1 MAKSKKAKKPK
12 PTKTEEDL
20 NAELDGLGPVAQ
32 YPAGRV
38 QWWRDRCAIIDRHRK
53 RTRISDVERAQER
66 HSPTVEIAVDD
77 PESTRKVR
85 RNLTRVRQSEA
96 WRHNQLNGMQRD
108 AEKEMEFAWRQR
120 TAEVKQAVSKYGP
133 QVMRSVDNRIDL
145 GADADKTWR
154 KWAKDAVG
162 RDIKIEAIVDTLAEP
177 KTLAQIERDHRME
190 RGEAMSNYI
199 KGLDLWCELRG
210 WIRGPG
216 LYDGP
221 TLEPE
226 GVTR

>member
-32 YPAGRV
+32 YPAGRI
-38 QWWRDRCAIIDRHRK
+38 QWWKDRCAIIDRHRK

-120 TAEVKQAVSKYGP
+120 TAEVKQAVSKYGE
-133 QVMRSVDNRIDL
+133 RGGTDNRIDF
-145 GADADKTWR
+145 GADVDKTWR
-154 KWAKDAVG
+154 EWVSEAQRRDIVVDAV
-162 RDIKIEAIVDTLAEP
+162 VDTFAEP
-177 KTLAQIERDHRME
+177 KTLQQVERDHRMR
-190 RGEAMSNYI
+190 RGQAMSNYVR
-199 KGLDLWCELRG
+199 GLDLWCELRG
-210 WIRGPG
+210 WMRRPAV
-216 LYDGP
+216 YDGP
-221 TLEPE
+221 VMEE
-226 GVTR
+226 ASR